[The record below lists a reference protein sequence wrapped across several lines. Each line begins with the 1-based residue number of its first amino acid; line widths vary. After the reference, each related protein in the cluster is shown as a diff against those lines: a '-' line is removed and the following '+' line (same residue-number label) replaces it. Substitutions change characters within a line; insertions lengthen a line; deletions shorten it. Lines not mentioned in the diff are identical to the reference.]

1 MNDSAPEPLFRRWW
15 HSPARTQFLS
25 SIWGVPLTAI
35 LIIGPILAWVAYDK
49 YQLAHETEYRL
60 LAAHARYA
68 DIRISTAFRDIN
80 RLLGKI
86 GEERQ
91 AAKTP
96 QAEALFANKLV
107 GHVGDLP
114 EIGSL
119 FVTDSQ
125 GQITFSSDPAYKGRR
140 VDQQNFF
147 KIPRQRSFPAQLYLS
162 RTLSNLQDGTCVALT
177 LPLLDAENNFVG
189 IAGAIIDFHFFSHI
203 LQPVD
208 PSDSAS
214 MSVIFNREGDLIY
227 RREDPK
233 KYFGMNIAERSL
245 VYQNHMRL
253 GQPISQLISPS
264 AFDGKLRLFHTRSIQ
279 DTGLNIIVSRRQEEV
294 LSEWQHNLLIQ
305 IMIFIFT
312 TATMLFLAR
321 VAQLRQSQLIDSSEA
336 LRKAKEKAE
345 IANSAKGR
353 FLAAASHDLRQ
364 PLHALSLL
372 VSLLRRRYHAEDDLQ
387 IIAPIENATQALKEM
402 LDTLL
407 DISKLDANIIV
418 PQKQSIPFASL
429 QARLDSEFR
438 MQLQSKGLDLR
449 IRPSAAH
456 IYTDP
461 TLLMAILRNLLTNAG
476 HYTEHGG
483 ILLAGRLRQGQ
494 LLIQVWDTGHGI
506 SAAEQEKIF
515 DEYYQVSNPERD
527 RNKGL
532 GLGLAIVNR
541 IANLLEHPLRL
552 SSRVGRGTM
561 FEVAVPLSIAASPP
575 IKAAQALPA
584 LPAPASQATILV
596 IDDDPLVREGTS
608 LMLANLGYL
617 PLAVD
622 NAKEALEQLA
632 GQPPDLII
640 ADYRLRNEQ
649 TGITAI
655 AEIRARLGMSIP
667 AILVSGD
674 TLPAR
679 LHEAK
684 ASAIELLHK
693 PVLANELD
701 RQIKHL
707 LSSVGSRSN

>member
-1 MNDSAPEPLFRRWW
+1 MNDSAPEHLPTRWRRT
-15 HSPARTQFLS
+15 PFRTQFLS
-25 SIWGVPLTAI
+25 SIWIVPLTAI
-35 LIIGPILAWVAYDK
+35 LIVGPILAWVAYDK
-49 YQLAHETEYRL
+49 YQLAHEAEYRL

-68 DIRISTAFRDIN
+68 DTRVSGAFHDVT

-91 AAKTP
+91 AAQSP
-96 QAEALFANKLV
+96 LAEALFANKLA
-107 GHVGDLP
+107 GHLGDLP
-114 EIGSL
+114 EINTL

-125 GQITFSSDPAYKGRR
+125 GQIVFSSDPTDKGRH
-140 VDQQNFF
+140 VDQQNYF
-147 KIPRQRSFPAQLYLS
+147 KIPRQQSFPAQLYIS
-162 RTLSNLQDGTCVALT
+162 RPLSNLQNSPSIALT
-177 LPLLDAENNFVG
+177 LPLLDTENNFAGIVG
-189 IAGAIIDFHFFSHI
+189 ATIDFRFFSNV

-214 MSVIFNREGDLIY
+214 TSVIFNRDGDLVY
-227 RREDPK
+227 RRDDPK
-233 KYFGMNIAERSL
+233 KFFGRNIAKDSL
-245 VYQNHMRL
+245 IYQNHIRL

-264 AFDGKLRLFHTRSIQ
+264 AFDGKLRLFHTRNIQ
-279 DTGLNIIVSRRQEEV
+279 DTGLSVIISRRQEEV
-294 LSEWQHNLLIQ
+294 LSEWQHNLSIQ
-305 IMIFIFT
+305 ILIFIFT
-312 TATMLFLAR
+312 ATAMLFLAR
-321 VAQLRQSQLIDSSEA
+321 VAQLRQSQLLDSTEA
-336 LRKAKEKAE
+336 LRSAKEKAE

-372 VSLLRRRYHAEDDLQ
+372 VSILRRRYHADSDLQ
-387 IIAPIENATQALKEM
+387 IITPIETATQALKEM

-418 PQKQSIPFASL
+418 PQKQSVSFASL
-429 QARLDSEFR
+429 LARLDSEFR
-438 MQLQSKGLDLR
+438 MQLQNKGLDFR
-449 IRPSAAH
+449 IRPSTAH

-483 ILLAGRLRQGQ
+483 ILLAGRHHQGQ

-532 GLGLAIVNR
+532 GLGLSIVNR
-541 IANLLEHPLRL
+541 VATLLEHPLRL
-552 SSRVGRGTM
+552 SSRLGRGTM
-561 FEVAVPLSIAASPP
+561 FEVSVPLCAAASLPTEVAP
-575 IKAAQALPA
+575 TLPA
-584 LPAPASQATILV
+584 LSSQATILV
-596 IDDDPLVREGTS
+596 IDDDPLVRQGTS
-608 LMLANLGYL
+608 LMLTNLGYL
-617 PLAVD
+617 PLVVD
-622 NAKEALEQLA
+622 NAREALEKLA
-632 GQPPDLII
+632 GQPPDLIV
-640 ADYRLRNEQ
+640 ADYRLRDEQ

-655 AEIRARLGMSIP
+655 AEIRASMALNIP

-701 RQIKHL
+701 SQIKRL
-707 LSSVGSRSN
+707 LSSADSSTH